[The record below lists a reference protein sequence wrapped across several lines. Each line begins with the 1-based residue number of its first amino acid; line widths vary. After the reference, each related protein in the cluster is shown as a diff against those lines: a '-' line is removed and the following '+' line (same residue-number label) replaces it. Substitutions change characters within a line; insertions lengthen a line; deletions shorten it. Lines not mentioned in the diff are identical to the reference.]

1 MEELTFEEILDYHRE
16 IILASNLQE
25 DRGLGGQLLNTGNL
39 DFTVTFSNNF
49 SDPFEKAAFVLHGLA
64 TGHAFVQGNKRIAF
78 LLAALILLRT
88 TERYNI
94 VSSDEEN
101 NRFVREVTTGSKTR
115 EEIRIWL
122 HSVAKKGR

>member
-1 MEELTFEEILDYHRE
+1 MEELTFEEIIDYHKE
-16 IILASNLQE
+16 IILASDLQE

-39 DFTVTFSNNF
+39 DFIVTFSNNF

-101 NRFVREVTTGSKTR
+101 NRFVREVATGTKTR
-115 EEIRIWL
+115 EEIGIWL

>member
-1 MEELTFEEILDYHRE
+1 MEELTFGEIIDYHRE
-16 IILASNLQE
+16 IIMASDLQE

-39 DFTVTFSNNF
+39 DFIITFSTNF

-88 TERYNI
+88 TERYKI

-101 NRFVREVTTGSKTR
+101 NHFVREVAKGSKTR

-122 HSVAKKGR
+122 HSVAKKDR

>member
-1 MEELTFEEILDYHRE
+1 MEELTFEEIFDYHRE

-49 SDPFEKAAFVLHGLA
+49 SDPFERAAFVLHGLA